1 MAQSY
6 FGPDYSMVRKK
17 AAQAGS
23 DERTILPI
31 PMDMNGQQQQGGMF
45 NPAPSYAR
53 PRGMGQFLGGG
64 GESPAT
70 NGPGLGNPADPLNG
84 DSGPSFDGPPDGYG
98 SPDGMGGGSGGGSI
112 FGGMNSPS
120 GRGVL
125 SAISMAGLAF
135 PNPISTMAGIANGAM
150 SWGNMN
156 QLDATRS
163 AYDFPEL
170 NFGQRAGGML
180 GVNGYG
186 RSSVVND
193 FNNQMGRA
201 IANGQPVTVPQVF
214 GDPNAGAGPSL
225 PGSDAN
231 YGGVSFGD
239 LSDMGYSGGFG
250 VF

>member
-17 AAQAGS
+17 AAQAGTDGEQRS
-23 DERTILPI
+23 ILPI
-31 PMDMNGQQQQGGMF
+31 PVGMDSQQQQGGMF

-64 GESPAT
+64 AAESPAT
-70 NGPGLGNPADPLNG
+70 NGPGIGGVADPLGG
-84 DSGPSFDGPPDGYG
+84 DSGPGDPGTPS
-98 SPDGMGGGSGGGSI
+98 GMGPAGGGSI
-112 FGGMNSPS
+112 FSGINSPS

-156 QLDATRS
+156 QLDATRG

-170 NFGQRAGGML
+170 NAGQRAGGML
-180 GVNGYG
+180 GFNGYG
-186 RSSVVND
+186 RSSVAND

-201 IANGQPVTVPQVF
+201 IAGGQPVTVPQVF
-214 GDPNAGAGPSL
+214 GDPNAGAGASL

-231 YGGVSFGD
+231 FGGVNFGD
-239 LSDMGYSGGFG
+239 LSSMGYSGGFG